1 MLYDHN
7 DRLVL
12 EHKGWWFLWENA
24 WDSFRPINCVKWD
37 GTRFIYDDR
46 EYCSDPTDPLYGYGS
61 QVMKDLCDLL
71 ADSRHEIP
79 EETDSLRSGTLEWFY
94 DRPMSL
100 TVCAPRDMASWKR
113 MSKGVHRTC
122 RRHRGRKFTR
132 RVHD

>member
-7 DRLVL
+7 DQLVL

-24 WDSFRPINCVKWD
+24 WDSFRPINGVKWD
-37 GTRFIYDDR
+37 GSRYIYDDQ

-79 EETDSLRSGTLEWFY
+79 EETDSLRTGQLEWFY

-100 TVCAPRDMASWKR
+100 TECAPRDMASWKR
-113 MSKGVHRTC
+113 MSKGIHRTC